1 MGLQRHLKVAGIFA
15 RLTLRDGKPKYLAD
29 APRFIG
35 YIRATASP
43 LPGAH
48 PAACGWWTRS
58 KARRRP
64 PVSPSGGFES
74 KMGLQ
79 PPMLRSCYTAPD
91 MPLHPGLCDS
101 RSRLPAGAARHVQV
115 LRLQPGMPSRC
126 LMAKAANLTAT
137 SSTWAAA
144 MCGSAG
150 AHDSIER
157 EAPVAVHL
165 VVGMPANERMDW
177 LVEKATELGVAS
189 IQPVVAQ
196 RSVLRLKGER
206 ADKKRA
212 HWQGIAMAACEQCGR
227 NRVPQVHEA
236 QPLQAWLEAATQ
248 RGGPTGIG
256 LLLSLA
262 AGALPL
268 PQQRGDATTLTL
280 LSGPEGGLAPA
291 EEQAALACGF
301 LPVSLG
307 SRVLRSETA
316 PLAVLAALTL
326 GS

>member
-1 MGLQRHLKVAGIFA
+1 MP
-15 RLTLRDGKPKYLAD
+15 RLHCSL
-29 APRFIG
+29 
-35 YIRATASP
+35 P
-43 LPGAH
+43 LSTGA
-48 PAACGWWTRS
+48 
-58 KARRRP
+58 
-64 PVSPSGGFES
+64 V
-74 KMGLQ
+74 L
-79 PPMLRSCYTAPD
+79 D
-91 MPLHPGLCDS
+91 
-101 RSRLPAGAARHVQV
+101 LPAGAARHVQV
-115 LRLQPGMPSRC
+115 LRLQPGMTITLFDGTGGETTAVIEHMGRSDVRVR
-126 LMAKAANLTAT
+126 LT
-137 SSTWAAA
+137 
-144 MCGSAG
+144 
-150 AHDSIER
+150 AHDSVER

-196 RSVLRLKGER
+196 HSVLRLKGER

-212 HWQGIAMAACEQCGR
+212 HWQGIAIAACEQCGR